1 MNECLILIGS
11 YGLMVFTEFV
21 PDVETRYKNGW
32 AMIAV
37 VAFTIGINMMFLIG
51 SNIKDICRKIK
62 LAWLRYK

>member
-1 MNECLILIGS
+1 
-11 YGLMVFTEFV
+11 MVFTDFV

-62 LAWLRYK
+62 LA